1 MTDCKKDKEFFSL
14 SLTQPYIRQYE
25 EESWFMIFN
34 FQEKSQKIKIPER
47 LRNEKMNLLM
57 SNYNKNDQEIMKPYE
72 GRIYILNQYI

>member
-1 MTDCKKDKEFFSL
+1 MVYGSYTPVMEE
-14 SLTQPYIRQYE
+14 QENIVAYIRQYE

-72 GRIYILNQYI
+72 GRIYMLS